1 MSRNALIAL
10 VIAMGVAVVAQN
22 AEMRSISRSEA
33 GRIVRAGDGQA
44 VVNADGARTANDGSM
59 ASRAQMIQQ
68 AKVAGG
74 DDQEALYRG
83 AQAWLE
89 HLAPNRR

>member
-1 MSRNALIAL
+1 MFRNALIAL
-10 VIAMGVAVVAQN
+10 VIAIGVVVVAQN
-22 AEMRSISRSEA
+22 AEMRSIIRSEA
-33 GRIVRAGDGQA
+33 GRIVRAGDGHA
-44 VVNADGARTANDGSM
+44 VVNTDGARTANDGSM

-89 HLAPNRR
+89 HLAPDRR